1 MSGRRDAAYRRG
13 MSTSAAPT
21 PSSLSRP
28 RHGRMIAGVCAG
40 VARRFGWSPTAVRVV
55 AVASLL
61 LPGPQVLAY
70 LVLWFLMPQDP
81 A

>member
-1 MSGRRDAAYRRG
+1 
-13 MSTSAAPT
+13 MSTSTAST
-21 PSSLSRP
+21 SSMLSRP
-28 RHGRMIAGVCAG
+28 RQGRMIAGVCAG
-40 VARRFGWSPTAVRVV
+40 IARRFGWDPTVVRVV

-70 LVLWFLMPQDP
+70 LALWLLMPDDR